1 MNIAGRRPLFP
12 ALLRLAATA
21 AVSVLMLAHGSLL
34 QAQVIPKKIA
44 VYTDS
49 IGDGGNVGGDPTSG
63 SGNPHGVVS
72 QYASYPAHGA
82 SPSLYDLAW
91 RIFGASGA
99 SSYDAQQFGGS
110 TLTGMVNGYK
120 PDFATGGQQPAFGG
134 LTLVQHAAAVQA
146 DTVIIHLGGND
157 RAAQGVNSPADR
169 TAVVAY
175 LIGMIGKQLAAD
187 GRRLVVVEQPYIVPE
202 DAWASFPNAKK
213 PGEDNYYTPED
224 INGMVSWYQD
234 HMPALGSGINAGV
247 AEVNA
252 HYPGFAIR
260 SNYWSDGTVAMN
272 PGATHEGL
280 HPTLA
285 THSAIA
291 AAVAADVKAFR
302 GW

>member
-1 MNIAGRRPLFP
+1 MNIVQRRPSFP
-12 ALLRLAATA
+12 ALARLVLTA
-21 AVSVLMLAHGSLL
+21 AVSGLLLAHGSLL
-34 QAQVIPKKIA
+34 HAQVIAKKIA

-49 IGDGGNVGGDPTSG
+49 IGDGGNVGGNATTAAGNG
-63 SGNPHGVVS
+63 SGPVS
-72 QYASYPAHGA
+72 QFTSYPAHGA
-82 SPSLYDLAW
+82 SSSLYDLAW

-99 SSYDAQQFGGS
+99 STYDAQQFGGS
-110 TLTGMVNGYK
+110 SLVGMVNGYRMG
-120 PDFATGGQQPAFGG
+120 FATNPPANVSAWGG
-134 LTLVQHAAAVQA
+134 LTLVQHAAAIQA

-157 RAAQGVNSPADR
+157 GPAEGVHTPTDKHNI
-169 TAVVAY
+169 VAY
-175 LIGMIGKQLAAD
+175 LIGTIGKQLAAE
-187 GRRLVVVEQPYIVPE
+187 GRRLVVIEAPYTVPE
-202 DAWASFPNAKK
+202 DTVAAALTLPPPGWTSAQVAAQVSAWQTYFAATN
-213 PGEDNYYTPED
+213 T
-224 INGMVSWYQD
+224 
-234 HMPALGSGINAGV
+234 GIDAGV

-272 PGATHEGL
+272 PGTTHEGL

>member
-1 MNIAGRRPLFP
+1 MNIAQRRPLLP

-21 AVSVLMLAHGSLL
+21 AVSVLLLAHGSLL
-34 QAQVIPKKIA
+34 HAQVIPKKIA

-49 IGDGGNVGGDPTSG
+49 IGDGGNVGGNPTTAAG
-63 SGNPHGVVS
+63 APLGTGPIS
-72 QYASYPAHGA
+72 QFTSYPAHGA
-82 SPSLYDLAW
+82 HPSLYDLAW
-91 RIFGASGA
+91 RIFGASSA

-110 TLTGMVNGYK
+110 TLTGMVNGYRK
-120 PDFATGGQQPAFGG
+120 SYATDPASDVLAWGG
-134 LTLVQHAAAVQA
+134 LTLVQHAAAIQA

-157 RAAQGVNSPADR
+157 GEGEGVFNTTDKHNI
-169 TAVVAY
+169 VAY
-175 LIGMIGKQLAAD
+175 QIGMLGKQLAAQ
-187 GRRLVVVEQPYIVPE
+187 GRRLVVIEAPYTVPE
-202 DAWASFPNAKK
+202 DAYAAGLVTPGLTPAYIAAKVSEWQAYFPATN
-213 PGEDNYYTPED
+213 T
-224 INGMVSWYQD
+224 
-234 HMPALGSGINAGV
+234 GIDAGV

-272 PGATHEGL
+272 RGTTHEGL

-285 THSAIA
+285 THAAIA